1 MAREARSHVR
11 KRRRGCLSGCLM
23 RIVLL
28 LGLCALLF
36 VVACL
41 TGIVRIDEGTGA
53 PKVDL
58 SAVGLPEALTGLNL
72 SALNLPEIDLSALPM
87 KELSLP
93 AWAYGMPESGMAVKV
108 LRAGGGEAVLVCC
121 DGYTMLLGAGE
132 NGLMTA
138 GQLLL
143 CGARNLSVAAAMS
156 LENGQTGGMGTV
168 LKLAKPTYLLYPDT
182 QTKTAQYNAMITA
195 AQDGGA
201 QLISPEQGLTFSLG
215 RATVRFVGPKYK
227 NHTDERDDG
236 LSVRIDYGNTS
247 VLVMGTVTQAAEREM
262 ISSGAPMNADVL
274 ICSMGGGEEAT
285 SGVLVTAVSPD
296 IAIMTGESP
305 ANAVKVR
312 LERAGAKV
320 YTAKEHGVMTLVSD
334 GETIAIEP

>member
-1 MAREARSHVR
+1 MAREARSRVR
-11 KRRRGCLSGCLM
+11 KHRRGCLGGCLM
-23 RIVLL
+23 RIILL

-41 TGIVRIDEGTGA
+41 TGIVHIDEGTGA
-53 PKVDL
+53 PTVDF
-58 SAVGLPEALTGLNL
+58 SAVGLPDE
-72 SALNLPEIDLSALPM
+72 LPEINLSGLDLSG
-87 KELSLP
+87 LSLDGLELP
-93 AWAYGMPESGMAVKV
+93 AWAYGMPETGMAVKI
-108 LRAGGGEAVLVCC
+108 LRAGSGEAVLVCC

-132 NGLMTA
+132 NGLFTSA
-138 GQLLL
+138 QLLL

-156 LENGQTGGMGTV
+156 LEGGQTGGMSTV
-168 LKLAKPTYLLYPDT
+168 LSMTKPTYLLYPDT
-182 QTKTAQYNAMITA
+182 QTKTAQYNSMISA
-195 AQDGGA
+195 AQDSGA

-274 ICSMGGGEEAT
+274 ICGMGGGEEAT
-285 SGVLVTAVSPD
+285 SSVLVTAVSPK
-296 IAIMTGESP
+296 IAVMTGESP

-312 LERAGAKV
+312 LERAGAQV
-320 YTAKEHGVMTLVSD
+320 YTAKEHGVMTLLSD
-334 GETIAIEP
+334 GQTIEITP